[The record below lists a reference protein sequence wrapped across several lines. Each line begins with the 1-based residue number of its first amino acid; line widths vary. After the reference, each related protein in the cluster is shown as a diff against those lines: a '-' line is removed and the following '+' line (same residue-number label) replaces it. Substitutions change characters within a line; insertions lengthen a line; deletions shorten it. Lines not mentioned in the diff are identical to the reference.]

1 MDDFQVRLEIPVEWR
16 NIDTAFHVNNVVYI
30 EWVESARVEYFMQ
43 LNDGKLMR
51 EDDISPIVAWQDCK
65 YIRPVSFP
73 DTVILGVKKS
83 EILDDRMVLETR
95 IFSKND
101 NRIVAISTQHIMAY
115 NVKLKRKAALPLNW
129 IYNEA

>member
-1 MDDFQVRLEIPVEWR
+1 MDDFQVRLEVPVEWR

-95 IFSKND
+95 IFSKSD

>member
-16 NIDTAFHVNNVVYI
+16 NIDTGYHVNNVVYI
-30 EWVESARVEYFMQ
+30 KWVESARIEYIMQ
-43 LNDGKLMR
+43 LNGGKLTR
-51 EDDISPIVAWQDCK
+51 EDDISPIVGWQDCK

-83 EILDDRMVLETR
+83 KILDDRMVLETR

-101 NRIVAISTQHIMAY
+101 DRLVAISQQHIMAY
-115 NVKLKRKAALPLNW
+115 NVKLKQKASLPLDW
-129 IYNEA
+129 IYNET

>member
-1 MDDFQVRLEIPVEWR
+1 MDDFQVRLEVPVEWR